1 MEVMHYISAAKA
13 EQRKLFAWLVDP
25 EKAESS
31 GQWLVGSGQWSVVS
45 GQRADSEAV
54 ELPNMLIFVGGSSGG
69 EQTEKVVKQ
78 LKAQYDVPVVLFP
91 GNVRQVT
98 SEADALLFLSLLS
111 GRNAEMLVGQQVRAA
126 EAVRQA
132 GIETIPMGYILVN
145 GGIESAVARVSGTQP
160 IAQEAVDE
168 IVQTAMAAEM
178 MGKQLVYLEAGS
190 GALEPVRAEV
200 IRAVRAAI
208 SCPLIVGGGIRS
220 TETMQRAF
228 NAGADIVVVGNWLE
242 EHPEALEE
250 FKTLSNSPL
259 KGENKTPSI
268 SPLKGENKTPSIS
281 PLKGENQK
289 SPFKGDLEG
298 QDDARYMG
306 MALRE
311 AEKAFEAGEV
321 PVGCVVVSQG
331 QVIGRGHNLT
341 ETLQDVTAHA
351 EMQALTAAAQTVG
364 GKYLQDATLY
374 VTVEPCVM
382 CAGAIGWAQV
392 KRVVYGCADEKRG
405 FTRFAP
411 KALHAKA
418 TVVSGVCEE
427 ECRTL
432 MQAFF
437 RKKRG

>member
-25 EKAESS
+25 EKAEAGPTPSLPTKGGGFRVLPGDRTASTDRDTVGASS
-31 GQWLVGSGQWSVVS
+31 V
-45 GQRADSEAV
+45 
-54 ELPNMLIFVGGSSGG
+54 NMLIFVGGSSGG

-132 GIETIPMGYILVN
+132 GIETIPMGYILVD

-190 GALEPVRAEV
+190 GALQPVREEV

-220 TETMQRAF
+220 TEAMQRAYD
-228 NAGADIVVVGNWLE
+228 AGADIVVVGNWLE

-259 KGENKTPSI
+259 KGENKP
-268 SPLKGENKTPSIS
+268 PSIS

-341 ETLQDVTAHA
+341 EGLQDVTAHA

-418 TVVSGVCEE
+418 TVVSGVREE
-427 ECRTL
+427 ECRAL